1 VIDLETVAR
10 IRHLHHAERWP
21 VGTIATQLGL
31 HHETV
36 ERALA
41 EQSPAQPVP
50 RPSRF
55 DPYAAFVREVLEK
68 HPRLRATRI
77 WQMLG
82 ARGCTLSVRQV
93 REKVKQLR
101 PAPREAF
108 LRRRTFPAE
117 EAQVDWASFGH
128 VLIGA
133 ARRALS
139 AFMLTLTYSRWIYL
153 RFFLDQSMESF
164 VRGHVYAFGDL
175 QGVPRHLLYDN
186 LRSAVSGR
194 HGDAVRFNLRLL

>member
-10 IRHLHHAERWP
+10 IRHLHHAEHWP
-21 VGTIATQLGL
+21 VGTIATELGL

-41 EQSPAQPVP
+41 EQPPARPAP

-55 DPYAAFVREVLEK
+55 DPYAAFVREVLGR

-77 WQMLG
+77 WQMLR

-117 EAQVDWASFGH
+117 DYVQWGVM
-128 VLIGA
+128 
-133 ARRALS
+133 LS
-139 AFMLTLTYSRWIYL
+139 APVIATP
-153 RFFLDQSMESF
+153 
-164 VRGHVYAFGDL
+164 G
-175 QGVPRHLLYDN
+175 
-186 LRSAVSGR
+186 
-194 HGDAVRFNLRLL
+194 